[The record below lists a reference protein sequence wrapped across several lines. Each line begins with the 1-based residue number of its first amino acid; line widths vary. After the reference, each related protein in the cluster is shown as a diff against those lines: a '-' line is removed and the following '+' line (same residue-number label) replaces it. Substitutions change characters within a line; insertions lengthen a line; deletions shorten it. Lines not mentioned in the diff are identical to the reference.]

1 MCEIFWSVIPQMNL
15 VSLHLPYFLH
25 ITCFLEDLAFSV
37 DGMVQKECCPAGL
50 ERSDIITYLHFSL
63 GQQVVQLALI
73 SNGFLF
79 NTVHSSFEKLQRLP
93 KKWWIVMNSMT
104 EVGPGD
110 WPTHKPINYMTI
122 QSGFWMKWPDRFLF
136 WHSLK
141 LPEWWVDSVEISL
154 LFFHFIT
161 VTVPHR
167 REISCPG
174 VTCVGDRVLQMFP
187 VTPQCSAETSS
198 SGQQLCGQRNACAK
212 AVHIKRKAL
221 VKPFPH
227 QLHD

>member
-110 WPTHKPINYMTI
+110 WPTHEPIIWQYSLA
-122 QSGFWMKWPDRFLF
+122 SGWNGQIAFFFGILWSSPNDEWTV
-136 WHSLK
+136 LK
-141 LPEWWVDSVEISL
+141 YL
-154 LFFHFIT
+154 
-161 VTVPHR
+161 
-167 REISCPG
+167 SC
-174 VTCVGDRVLQMFP
+174 
-187 VTPQCSAETSS
+187 SSTSS
-198 SGQQLCGQRNACAK
+198 Q
-212 AVHIKRKAL
+212 
-221 VKPFPH
+221 
-227 QLHD
+227 